1 MKLGLVLALL
11 AAPMAAGCDKLATK
25 AGKANELSAT
35 EERARATRL
44 KRACASQQ
52 TYASL
57 KALVFD
63 EAVRVRRAESLTLRQ
78 LADASVIRM
87 EAPVA
92 TGRDP
97 ALNITVC
104 EGRFILELPPGS
116 SDVFDGD
123 QRLQAEVEYSAQE
136 AADGS
141 GLVYQMKGAEPIVY
155 RLAALDLSS
164 PRPASATQVVQAE
177 TSATVS
183 TPTPLPTPV
192 GPRTFANPAKPPPSP
207 VANVPRQVSAARAE
221 TMPSPASTATRP
233 SFNCRYARSRVEKSI
248 CASATLARYD
258 RQMSSAFYSALAR
271 ADAPTRAQLRA
282 SRDRFL
288 GARDRCDSKPCITR
302 SYVKRMAEIERIA
315 G

>member
-1 MKLGLVLALL
+1 MKLRLFLALL
-11 AAPMAAGCDKLATK
+11 ATPTIAGCERVGTKTEK
-25 AGKANELSAT
+25 AGEPSAQ
-35 EERARATRL
+35 EERASAARL
-44 KRACASQQ
+44 KRACASAQ

-63 EAVRVRRAESLTLRQ
+63 EAVRVRRAESPTLRQ
-78 LADASVIRM
+78 LADASIIRM

-116 SDVFDGD
+116 ADVFDGD
-123 QRLQAEVEYSAQE
+123 QRLQADVEYSAQE

-155 RLAALDLSS
+155 RLAALDLTS
-164 PRPASATQVVQAE
+164 PRPGPAAQPTQADIPVTAPTQPPAVE
-177 TSATVS
+177 DESPPVS
-183 TPTPLPTPV
+183 P
-192 GPRTFANPAKPPPSP
+192 PRTGPSSVPAPARQEAQAPPKAGP
-207 VANVPRQVSAARAE
+207 ARVQG
-221 TMPSPASTATRP
+221 STRP
-233 SFNCRYARSRVEKSI
+233 SFNCRYARSRVEKII
-248 CASATLARYD
+248 CSSATLAKHD

-271 ADAPTRAQLRA
+271 ADAPTRAKLRA

-288 GARDRCDSKPCITR
+288 GARDRCDSEACIAT
-302 SYVKRMAEIERIA
+302 SYRQRMAEIERIA
-315 G
+315 D